1 MRIIL
6 QSLIRLPLLLASN
19 SEYGVLVSRLVTL
32 ILLAAEHQASNA
44 GDAEAV
50 SSIQNNLGHMKIHN
64 DEEGRGKHH

>member
-1 MRIIL
+1 ME
-6 QSLIRLPLLLASN
+6 SLKKLPLLLTSTPSN
-19 SEYGVLVSRLVTL
+19 SAYGFFVSRLVTV

-50 SSIQNNLGHMKIHN
+50 SSIQNNLGHMKIRN